1 MATSGLPYPAE
12 FQPVPGEP
20 PVPWARWIKS
30 FENFLVAGAL
40 EEASESR
47 KKAILLHLLGEEGRR
62 RAANVDASKSLQ
74 ETKTALKAIFSSS
87 RSVIAE
93 RFAFRQ
99 RAQHDGESIGDYV
112 MALRELATNCKFGTF
127 HDEIIR
133 DQLVEKTCVPRIRER
148 LLMEEDDLT
157 LDDAIKKAERIE
169 AAIRDAKQ
177 VSGPELHVKALSKK
191 PKPAARHEKTAAA
204 GPKCTRCGGNH
215 GHKGECKA
223 MGQKCRRC
231 GKTNHFAKMCRMKA
245 VSAIDTKEPAES
257 SLTVL
262 AVNNKSTDSLFC
274 ECRLG
279 GQLIRLQIDC
289 GAAVSLLNMET
300 FKKSFARHPLLPTS
314 TKLEA
319 YGGSAIK
326 TIGKVELPVT
336 FNGIRTE
343 ATFYVADKGANILGR
358 DLFQALGFKIFQG
371 DNRVMSISETT
382 IERDFPGIFDGLG
395 RSKSFIHRTKI
406 DASVKPVSQPMR
418 KLPIGLKDEVT
429 SEISRMEQQGII
441 EKVDA
446 SEWVSNV
453 VVTRKKES
461 NKVRLCVDLRQVN
474 KAVIADRYPVPS
486 IEDLSAS
493 INGSKCFSKLDLRQG
508 YQQIPL
514 HPDSRGLTCFI
525 TDAGLYQFTVVP
537 FGLSSSGAA
546 FQRALQTVL
555 RGAPGAINIVDDILV
570 HGKDETEHD
579 KNLREVL
586 GRIHREGFTLNRE
599 KCKFRQASVD
609 FFGLVISADGIKP
622 TKCNVDAILRI
633 PEPSTVAQIQSF
645 LGAVNFLHKFIPHY
659 SAIAEPLR
667 QLLKKDADWHWGE
680 RERTAFRT
688 LKSAVTSSPVL
699 AHFDCQAETYVTCDA
714 SLDGLG
720 AVLSQVQNGK
730 EVPIAFASR
739 ALSPAEKR
747 YSAGERE
754 ALACVWSIERW
765 HYYLYGRRVTLRTD
779 HKALTTLLDS
789 KGMGHRP
796 LRIHRWVERLRGY
809 DVRFE
814 HIPGADNKC
823 ADMLSRWA
831 TTERVP
837 AEETDEEGYV
847 YAVVDSKTTLTADAL
862 ATATKEDEVLQA
874 VLQYISGGWPT
885 KVDSSLKPYFNVRD
899 ELFCWNNGQ
908 CLGRGER
915 AIIPTSLRLQVIEE
929 AHEGHPGVVRSKQR
943 CRDTV
948 WFPGIDRQVEDYV
961 KNCTACTLAEK
972 SGKPQQTIVTPIE
985 WPDGPWD
992 KVEIDIFGEVA
1003 AAPRHQRFLL
1013 VIHDLYSKWPEIA
1026 AMETVT
1032 SANII
1037 KTLRKLFGRW
1047 GVPKMLISDNGP
1059 QFVSDEFEEFLRA
1072 EGIKHSRVS
1081 RYYPQ
1086 GNGGVERFNRS
1097 LKEGLAANLRAGAK
1111 FEDAIDLVLKTYR
1124 SSQHALTGLT
1134 PAELMIGRKLRS
1146 GLQLLRPTPVQ
1157 QRDDSD
1163 LRDSIAQRQAKNA
1176 DYTNKRR
1183 RARDSM
1189 LQAGDWVWRQ
1199 TPHRAHKLA
1208 TRLKEPLKIAS
1219 KAGRNTFVLSD
1230 GTKWQ
1235 ASRLVKCNSPPA
1247 DNGAADQEDD
1257 WFDLPLPP
1265 APPPRTGE
1273 PPPPPERRRSTR
1285 ARRQPARYPLPEGG
1299 RM

>member
-1 MATSGLPYPAE
+1 
-12 FQPVPGEP
+12 
-20 PVPWARWIKS
+20 
-30 FENFLVAGAL
+30 
-40 EEASESR
+40 
-47 KKAILLHLLGEEGRR
+47 
-62 RAANVDASKSLQ
+62 
-74 ETKTALKAIFSSS
+74 
-87 RSVIAE
+87 
-93 RFAFRQ
+93 
-99 RAQHDGESIGDYV
+99 
-112 MALRELATNCKFGTF
+112 
-127 HDEIIR
+127 
-133 DQLVEKTCVPRIRER
+133 
-148 LLMEEDDLT
+148 
-157 LDDAIKKAERIE
+157 
-169 AAIRDAKQ
+169 
-177 VSGPELHVKALSKK
+177 
-191 PKPAARHEKTAAA
+191 
-204 GPKCTRCGGNH
+204 
-215 GHKGECKA
+215 
-223 MGQKCRRC
+223 
-231 GKTNHFAKMCRMKA
+231 
-245 VSAIDTKEPAES
+245 
-257 SLTVL
+257 
-262 AVNNKSTDSLFC
+262 
-274 ECRLG
+274 
-279 GQLIRLQIDC
+279 
-289 GAAVSLLNMET
+289 
-300 FKKSFARHPLLPTS
+300 
-314 TKLEA
+314 
-319 YGGSAIK
+319 
-326 TIGKVELPVT
+326 
-336 FNGIRTE
+336 
-343 ATFYVADKGANILGR
+343 
-358 DLFQALGFKIFQG
+358 
-371 DNRVMSISETT
+371 
-382 IERDFPGIFDGLG
+382 
-395 RSKSFIHRTKI
+395 
-406 DASVKPVSQPMR
+406 
-418 KLPIGLKDEVT
+418 
-429 SEISRMEQQGII
+429 
-441 EKVDA
+441 
-446 SEWVSNV
+446 
-453 VVTRKKES
+453 
-461 NKVRLCVDLRQVN
+461 
-474 KAVIADRYPVPS
+474 
-486 IEDLSAS
+486 
-493 INGSKCFSKLDLRQG
+493 
-508 YQQIPL
+508 
-514 HPDSRGLTCFI
+514 
-525 TDAGLYQFTVVP
+525 
-537 FGLSSSGAA
+537 
-546 FQRALQTVL
+546 
-555 RGAPGAINIVDDILV
+555 
-570 HGKDETEHD
+570 
-579 KNLREVL
+579 
-586 GRIHREGFTLNRE
+586 
-599 KCKFRQASVD
+599 
-609 FFGLVISADGIKP
+609 
-622 TKCNVDAILRI
+622 
-633 PEPSTVAQIQSF
+633 
-645 LGAVNFLHKFIPHY
+645 
-659 SAIAEPLR
+659 
-667 QLLKKDADWHWGE
+667 
-680 RERTAFRT
+680 
-688 LKSAVTSSPVL
+688 
-699 AHFDCQAETYVTCDA
+699 
-714 SLDGLG
+714 
-720 AVLSQVQNGK
+720 
-730 EVPIAFASR
+730 
-739 ALSPAEKR
+739 
-747 YSAGERE
+747 
-754 ALACVWSIERW
+754 
-765 HYYLYGRRVTLRTD
+765 
-779 HKALTTLLDS
+779 
-789 KGMGHRP
+789 MGHRP

-1124 SSQHALTGLT
+1124 TSQHALTGLT

-1265 APPPRTGE
+1265 APPHGRASRHLHLNFEGQLELDGNRRVILFRKGE
-1273 PPPPPERRRSTR
+1273 NVVTVH
-1285 ARRQPARYPLPEGG
+1285 
-1299 RM
+1299 